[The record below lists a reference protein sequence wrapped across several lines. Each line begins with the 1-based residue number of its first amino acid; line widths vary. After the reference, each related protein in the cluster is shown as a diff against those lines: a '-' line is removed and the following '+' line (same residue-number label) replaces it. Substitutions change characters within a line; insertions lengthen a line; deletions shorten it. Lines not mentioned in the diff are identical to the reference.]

1 MYKKAVV
8 IELKDCYALA
18 MEEGGGIIRIK
29 KKPGLSVGDSIYV
42 LPEDLYQKET
52 KASVVSFGA
61 AGASQKRKNSSNI
74 HTGLW
79 MKVASAAAV
88 VLLCIG
94 IMVPQMR
101 VKAYALTS
109 FDGDISIQL
118 ELDDQYRIIR
128 IFSPDKGA
136 EEKLKALRGKHIRE
150 AGEELKALCGDGQI
164 LAGYAVLDEG
174 KKDAGLE
181 ESIYSLFCGQPV
193 VCLSGSAEE
202 AASAKE
208 SGKSLGQYLL
218 EKENEKEKEEETD
231 REDIEES
238 EEIPE
243 EETEKKEEEEKKPST
258 ECEDDA
264 EKDEASED
272 GGESKDDAEDDASE
286 DSKED
291 SSEDE
296 NDASEES
303 AESKDEAG
311 GDASEDSK
319 ESEDD
324 AGGDSSGDSGGSED
338 DAGSDSSGDSAGSG
352 DDAGDDSSEDSGG
365 SEDDAGDDSSE
376 DSKGSED
383 DAGGDSSDDSGRDE
397 E

>member
-1 MYKKAVV
+1 MYKKAIV

-94 IMVPQMR
+94 IMAPQMR

-164 LAGYAVLDEG
+164 LAGYAVLDER

-181 ESIYSLFCGQPV
+181 EAPLKEDHSDFQEEIYQFQKELSLFA
-193 VCLSGSAEE
+193 LTLEDLAEN
-202 AASAKE
+202 SPRH
-208 SGKSLGQYLL
+208 QD
-218 EKENEKEKEEETD
+218 T
-231 REDIEES
+231 RERAVTI
-238 EEIPE
+238 
-243 EETEKKEEEEKKPST
+243 
-258 ECEDDA
+258 A
-264 EKDEASED
+264 EKSSREQVIVDETYRKRKLPIRRVAKFCSVSE
-272 GGESKDDAEDDASE
+272 KIVK
-286 DSKED
+286 DSKLFILATMLIFLKKFPMLL
-291 SSEDE
+291 
-296 NDASEES
+296 NWV
-303 AESKDEAG
+303 G
-311 GDASEDSK
+311 
-319 ESEDD
+319 
-324 AGGDSSGDSGGSED
+324 
-338 DAGSDSSGDSAGSG
+338 
-352 DDAGDDSSEDSGG
+352 
-365 SEDDAGDDSSE
+365 
-376 DSKGSED
+376 KG
-383 DAGGDSSDDSGRDE
+383 RKLYV
-397 E
+397 

>member
-1 MYKKAVV
+1 MYKKAIV

-61 AGASQKRKNSSNI
+61 AGASQKRKKSSNI

-94 IMVPQMR
+94 IMAPQMR

-164 LAGYAVLDEG
+164 LAGYAVLDER

-181 ESIYSLFCGQPV
+181 KSIYSLFCGQPV

-231 REDIEES
+231 REDIEGS
-238 EEIPE
+238 EEFPE

-258 ECEDDA
+258 ECENDA
-264 EKDEASED
+264 EEDEASED
-272 GGESKDDAEDDASE
+272 GGESKDDAEDDAS
-286 DSKED
+286 ED

-324 AGGDSSGDSGGSED
+324 AGSDSSGDSGGSGDDAGGDSSGDSGGSED
-338 DAGSDSSGDSAGSG
+338 DAGGDSSGDSGGSE
-352 DDAGDDSSEDSGG
+352 DDAGGDSSGDSGG
-365 SEDDAGDDSSE
+365 SEDDAGDDSS
-376 DSKGSED
+376 
-383 DAGGDSSDDSGRDE
+383 DDSGGDE